1 MELDPRISQILF
13 ILLEANRPIGID
25 EIATQLSISRR
36 TLYRE
41 LKNIAPILNH
51 WQLELET
58 VSGKGVSLIGS
69 EKERLAL
76 QEQIQH
82 SDAFDPKN
90 RKARQTVL
98 TALLLQQTEPKKSFY
113 FASVLQVSESTVNND
128 LQDLVPW
135 FREYGL
141 EILKRPG
148 YGIYPEGKET
158 DFRRACLR
166 WAHDNQEFD
175 FTERIRQHH
184 KSEIF
189 HLLDSKVL
197 YQIMDILLEFQQN
210 FKFSITEGFFI
221 ILLTYLTI
229 ACHRMSAGH
238 YLKSSD
244 IYWKTEETLL
254 QDTALVGLLEQL
266 EQAFGLHITLEEAD
280 AIQIY
285 LKGAK
290 PRYLDKEIDF
300 LEDDNHLA
308 SLIREM
314 LDCFEPNVRFY
325 LEHDSDFFPALA
337 AHLKPALVRLQHNI
351 QVDNPLLQEVKENY
365 PELYQKAMYAGEII
379 KNRLGYEV
387 SENEIGLLAVHF
399 GSALFRY
406 NHTYKARRQVYIGV
420 VCSSGIGISRLLT
433 AQLQNAF
440 DEKIKLS
447 IYGESFQDIHTTHV
461 DFIITTFPLDIC
473 EKRILQVHP
482 ILTDSDIE
490 HIHQYISFYALQP
503 DQPSEQTAP
512 SPQIL
517 TDSINRM
524 LAIGRDAKLLLSHF
538 AIHYIAPDTQFD
550 TLVRFL
556 GIQFGQ
562 TPIEQKQIYQD
573 ILKREQ
579 ICTQIVPEYSL
590 AFLHARTAGT
600 KEPGFLI
607 VYPDGNAFTDPYLQG
622 CTVAIGM
629 VIPQTEKQNEVLGA
643 ISDML
648 FSQDDFLN
656 AILDRDQ
663 SKIHHLLQEFMKE
676 YLKNHIPN
684 IF

>member
-1 MELDPRISQILF
+1 MELEPRISQILF

-41 LKNIAPILNH
+41 LKNISPILNH

-58 VSGKGVSLIGS
+58 VSGKGVCLKGS
-69 EKERLAL
+69 EEERRTLL
-76 QEQIQH
+76 EQIQH

-98 TALLLQQTEPKKSFY
+98 SALLLQQTEPKKSFY

-158 DFRRACLR
+158 DFRRTCLR
-166 WAHDNQEFD
+166 WAHENQEFD
-175 FTERIRQHH
+175 FAERIRQHH
-184 KSEIF
+184 KSEVF
-189 HLLDSKVL
+189 HLLDSKMF

-221 ILLTYLTI
+221 ILLMYLTI
-229 ACHRMSAGH
+229 ACHRMSGGH
-238 YLKSSD
+238 YLKSAD
-244 IYWKTEETLL
+244 VHWQTEEALR
-254 QDTALVGLLEQL
+254 QDPPLVGLLEQL
-266 EQAFGLHITLEEAD
+266 EHTFGLHITREEAD

-300 LEDDNHLA
+300 LQDDNDLA

-337 AHLKPALVRLQHNI
+337 AHLKPALVRFQHNI
-351 QVDNPLLQEVKENY
+351 QVDNPLLQEVKDNY
-365 PELYQKAMYAGEII
+365 PELYQKAVYAGEII
-379 KNRLGYEV
+379 KKRLGYNV
-387 SENEIGLLAVHF
+387 PENEIGLLAVHF
-399 GSALFRY
+399 GGALFRY
-406 NHTYKARRQVYIGV
+406 HHTCKMRRQVSVGV

-447 IYGESFQDIHTTHV
+447 IYGESFQDIGATHV
-461 DFIITTFPLDIC
+461 DFIITTFSLDVC
-473 EKRILQVHP
+473 GKRVLQVHP

-503 DQPSEQTAP
+503 DQPNEQRDTP
-512 SPQIL
+512 PQIL
-517 TDSINRM
+517 TDSINQM
-524 LAIGRDAKLLLSHF
+524 LTIGRDAKLLLSRF
-538 AIHYIAPDTQFD
+538 AIHHVSSDTQFNA
-550 TLVRFL
+550 LVRFF
-556 GIQFGQ
+556 GMQFGQ
-562 TPIEQKQIYQD
+562 TPIDQEQIYQD
-573 ILKREQ
+573 ILKRER
-579 ICTQIVPEYSL
+579 ICTQIVPEYNL

-607 VYPDGNAFTDPYLQG
+607 AYPDGNTFTDPYLQG

-629 VIPQTEKQNEVLGA
+629 VMPQTEKQNEVLEA

-656 AILDRDQ
+656 AILNREQ
-663 SKIHHLLQEFMKE
+663 SKIHSLLQELMKE